1 MDEVGLL
8 ARRGYQTRNRRIS
21 PAEDKKGGYIMKKT
35 LIIVALVLAAG
46 FILVPS
52 EGHAQMGPGYGPGP
66 EEYEEW
72 NYCPHCGQPLLGPGY
87 ERGPGMMGPGYGRGY
102 GMRGPGW
109 GMGHGMMNRYWDRD
123 SRYGFQYQQP
133 QEPLG
138 EKEAKETLENYL
150 KSTRNPNLKLGKI
163 KDRDSYFEAEVLTK
177 DDSLVD
183 KLAVDKNTGW
193 MRSIY

>member
-8 ARRGYQTRNRRIS
+8 ARRGYQTRNRRTS
-21 PAEDKKGGYIMKKT
+21 PAEDKKGEYIMKKLLFIT
-35 LIIVALVLAAG
+35 MLVLAAG
-46 FILVPS
+46 LILVPL
-52 EGHAQMGPGYGPGP
+52 EGNAQMGPGYGPGAGG
-66 EEYEEW
+66 YEEW
-72 NYCPHCGQPLLGPGY
+72 NYCPHCGQPLWGPGY

-109 GMGHGMMNRYWDRD
+109 GMGPGMMNRYGDRD

-138 EKEAKETLENYL
+138 EKEAKEILENYL